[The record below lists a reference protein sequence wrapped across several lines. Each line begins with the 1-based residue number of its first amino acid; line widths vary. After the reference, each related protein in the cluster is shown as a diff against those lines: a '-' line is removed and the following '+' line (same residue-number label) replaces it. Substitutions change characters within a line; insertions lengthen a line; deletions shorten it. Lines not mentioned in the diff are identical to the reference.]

1 MKMAM
6 NKETA
11 QIFVNEVERQ
21 IMDYARENNHLDKIV
36 DLEEALDE
44 FDKSMM
50 RIMELISE

>member
-1 MKMAM
+1 MT
-6 NKETA
+6 KEQA

-21 IMDYARENNHLDKIV
+21 IMDYACENNHLDNIE
-36 DLEEALDE
+36 DLEEALNE